1 MTSCRTCGNPL
12 NFANGSKC
20 IKCGEPLRPYRS
32 LLEVDVAHAGESW
45 EQAEEKIKRAVGES
59 WEEASQKIVKAVD
72 RGLSGR
78 HKGVKIIHGHGRST
92 GRSLI
97 YRKAVD
103 LLRELADQTGGRL
116 VQDNGNPGAHILWL
130 NR

>member
-1 MTSCRTCGNPL
+1 MTSCPTCENP
-12 NFANGSKC
+12 FDSGDSSKC
-20 IKCGEPLRPYRS
+20 PKCGESLRNHHDRP
-32 LLEVDVAHAGESW
+32 LLEADVAHS
-45 EQAEEKIKRAVGES
+45 GES

>member
-45 EQAEEKIKRAVGES
+45 EQAGEKIKRAVD
-59 WEEASQKIVKAVD
+59 Q
-72 RGLSGR
+72 GLR
-78 HKGVKIIHGHGRST
+78 DQHKGSKSFM
-92 GRSLI
+92 
-97 YRKAVD
+97 
-103 LLRELADQTGGRL
+103 EADEQPGVLSFAAGQSICCVGYGSGL
-116 VQDNGNPGAHILWL
+116 GADSPVQE
-130 NR
+130 

>member
-12 NFANGSKC
+12 NFANGSKF

-45 EQAEEKIKRAVGES
+45 EQAEEKIKRAVD
-59 WEEASQKIVKAVD
+59 Q
-72 RGLSGR
+72 GLR
-78 HKGVKIIHGHGRST
+78 DQHKGVKVIHGHGRST
-92 GRSLI
+92 GRAVI
-97 YRKAVD
+97 RAKAID
-103 LLRELADQTGGRL
+103 LLGERARSTRGRL

>member
-45 EQAEEKIKRAVGES
+45 EQAEEKIKRAVD
-59 WEEASQKIVKAVD
+59 Q
-72 RGLSGR
+72 GLR
-78 HKGVKIIHGHGRST
+78 DQHKGVKIIHGSGRTT
-92 GRSLI
+92 GRSVI
-97 YRKAVD
+97 RGKAID
-103 LLRELADQTGGRL
+103 LLGELARSSGGRL